1 MSSFEQQTHVSANT
15 TIDKV
20 KHACNLV
27 IDWTGVSEKE
37 MQALA
42 QRSIVIKWQNDNR
55 IEGRVPETR
64 EQISAK
70 DYALGVRR
78 QKEKETPEQMLARL
92 SPEERAA
99 LIAKFLNS
107 Q

>member
-1 MSSFEQQTHVSANT
+1 MTIEMKTMVSANT

-20 KHACNLV
+20 KHPCNLE
-27 IDWTGVSEKE
+27 IDWTGVSEKD

-64 EQISAK
+64 ETLLAK
-70 DYALGVRR
+70 DFVLGKRR
-78 QKEKETPEQMLARL
+78 ERTKMTPEQMLASL

-99 LIAKFLNS
+99 LLAKFLNS
-107 Q
+107 